1 MAERKL
7 VIVKTTGMLPEI
19 NLYGPILTPTKLPI
33 DNIIKMISNGK
44 SVYECYP
51 NDPSDKD
58 KRVKLTLDNV
68 KKNNFTGVP
77 IKEESKVEEKKPVEE
92 PKKVETPA
100 PAPVKEEPKVEEPK
114 VEEPVAPVVEE
125 KVEETAVET
134 PVVEETKV
142 EEKPAEQ
149 PKNQNNNKK
158 NKK

>member
-7 VIVKTTGMLPEI
+7 VIVKTSGMLPEI

-33 DNIIKMISNGK
+33 DSIIKMVSNGK

-51 NDPSDKD
+51 NDPSDKS
-58 KRVKLTLDNV
+58 KRVKLTLDNI

-77 IKEESKVEEKKPVEE
+77 SNEE

-100 PAPVKEEPKVEEPK
+100 PVKEEPK

-125 KVEETAVET
+125 
-134 PVVEETKV
+134 TKA